1 MVRVARNERERRSV
15 SNVAARRVYFRI
27 PLEYLHPLSFLDL
40 REFHDLSK
48 RGEKEK
54 GVSPFFLSF
63 RRSFRELVR
72 LAGKGKRRL
81 DEDRLTFSDLWMRL
95 IEGGEKMDRYLP
107 HSRPINNR
115 IMEEG

>member
-1 MVRVARNERERRSV
+1 MRVARNERERRSV

-40 REFHDLSK
+40 REFRDLSK

-81 DEDRLTFSDLWMRL
+81 DEDRSFSDLWKRL

>member
-1 MVRVARNERERRSV
+1 MSPHAGSI
-15 SNVAARRVYFRI
+15 FG

-40 REFHDLSK
+40 REFRDLSK

-54 GVSPFFLSF
+54 GVSPLFLSF

-81 DEDRLTFSDLWMRL
+81 DEDRLTFSDLWM
-95 IEGGEKMDRYLP
+95 IGKG
-107 HSRPINNR
+107 
-115 IMEEG
+115 

>member
-1 MVRVARNERERRSV
+1 MRVARNERERRSV

-40 REFHDLSK
+40 REFRDLSK

-72 LAGKGKRRL
+72 LGRRSSNLFRSL
-81 DEDRLTFSDLWMRL
+81 DAV
-95 IEGGEKMDRYLP
+95 
-107 HSRPINNR
+107 NR
-115 IMEEG
+115 RRRKDGSISAPLAAHK

>member
-40 REFHDLSK
+40 REFRDLSK

-63 RRSFRELVR
+63 FPSLVSRVGSISGERKTKVRRRSSNLFRSLDAVNR
-72 LAGKGKRRL
+72 RRRKDGSISAPLAAHK
-81 DEDRLTFSDLWMRL
+81 
-95 IEGGEKMDRYLP
+95 
-107 HSRPINNR
+107 
-115 IMEEG
+115 

>member
-1 MVRVARNERERRSV
+1 MSPHAGSIFGYPSNTYTLSLSSTYENFAISRNVEKKKRR
-15 SNVAARRVYFRI
+15 I
-27 PLEYLHPLSFLDL
+27 
-40 REFHDLSK
+40 
-48 RGEKEK
+48 
-54 GVSPFFLSF
+54 FFLSF

>member
-1 MVRVARNERERRSV
+1 MRVARNERERRSV

-40 REFHDLSK
+40 REFRDLSK

-72 LAGKGKRRL
+72 LAGKGKRRSSNLFRSL
-81 DEDRLTFSDLWMRL
+81 DAV
-95 IEGGEKMDRYLP
+95 
-107 HSRPINNR
+107 NR
-115 IMEEG
+115 RRRKDGSISAPLAAHK